1 MSKSFCKF
9 GLANGSVDD
18 DDATDAV
25 SGNAIDGGELIN
37 NLDAT
42 ISIRFSATGNRI
54 GRLLEAAAGIGVAA
68 VAAAVVVVVV
78 VVAATD
84 DVKFGNRWLCII
96 AGVAVI
102 VAIEAVEAVAF
113 TVVGVDTDA
122 DVAVA
127 VAVAVASIDGNVELL
142 LLFGCCVVVADAE
155 TTDAA
160 RIPSIA
166 GLVTASNIKNDK
178 RKSRVS
184 QTNENVCENV

>member
-1 MSKSFCKF
+1 M
-9 GLANGSVDD
+9 
-18 DDATDAV
+18 
-25 SGNAIDGGELIN
+25 
-37 NLDAT
+37 
-42 ISIRFSATGNRI
+42 
-54 GRLLEAAAGIGVAA
+54 
-68 VAAAVVVVVV
+68 
-78 VVAATD
+78 
-84 DVKFGNRWLCII
+84 
-96 AGVAVI
+96 AVI

-113 TVVGVDTDA
+113 TVVGVDTDV

-127 VAVAVASIDGNVELL
+127 VAVAVASIDGNVKLL
-142 LLFGCCVVVADAE
+142 VLFGCCVVVADAE